1 MTIRRHAAL
10 AILFASLVSGA
21 LAQTS
26 LGIAYKYSRLRNPG
40 WDMVPVGINNSN
52 VIVGWYSDPF
62 NTHGFIYKNGVFT
75 TVDFPGAD
83 FTEAMGINDS
93 GDVVGSYALPTA
105 PSEFP
110 GFLLH
115 QGVFTTIDFPGST
128 HTWAM
133 GINNA
138 GTIVGSYPDAKS
150 NTHGFVYNNGTFK
163 TVDAPHLGSNAPAST
178 QLNGI
183 NNSGIIVGGV
193 SQGGAVRG
201 FWLFGKVFH
210 FLNASGTTNNF
221 PTGINALG
229 DVIGQS
235 LGISY
240 GYSYLAFSVPTQG
253 MSNAQNFAG
262 SKGFH
267 GINDA
272 RILVGNQPK
281 VALVAT
287 PMLTLKVTS
296 PANRTKVPNPVH
308 VAAVA
313 SGDHAIS
320 QMEVW
325 VNNQKFYSVAG
336 GTLDTDIDVPAG
348 TNQRF
353 VIRAVDSTGIIAKV
367 VDTITVN

>member
-1 MTIRRHAAL
+1 MTIRRHAVL
-10 AILFASLVSGA
+10 AILLVSLVTGA
-21 LAQTS
+21 LAQDS
-26 LGIAYKYSRLRNPG
+26 LGIAYKYSRLHNPG
-40 WDMVPVGINNSN
+40 WIIIPVGINHSN

-62 NTHGFIYKNGVFT
+62 NYHGFIYKNGVFT

-83 FTEAMGINDS
+83 YTEAMGINDS
-93 GDVVGSYALPTA
+93 GDVVGIYNLPAT
-105 PSEFP
+105 PGDGH

-115 QGVFTTIDFPGST
+115 QGVFTTIDFPGSAYT
-128 HTWAM
+128 QVT

-138 GTIVGSYPDAKS
+138 GTIVGYYPDAKS

-163 TVDAPHLGSNAPAST
+163 TVDAPHLASNGPAST
-178 QLNGI
+178 SLNGI

-193 SQGGAVRG
+193 TQGGAVRG
-201 FWLFGKVFH
+201 FWLSGKVFH
-210 FLNASGTTNNF
+210 FLNAPGTKNNY
-221 PTGINALG
+221 PTGINAIG
-229 DVIGQS
+229 DVIGVRA
-235 LGISY
+235 GF
-240 GYSYLAFSVPTQG
+240 SYLAFSVPTQG
-253 MSNAQNFAG
+253 MSNAQNFAAA
-262 SKGFH
+262 KRIR

-296 PANRTKVPNPVH
+296 PANHTKVTNPVH
-308 VAAVA
+308 VAAMA
-313 SGDHAIS
+313 SGDNAIS

-325 VNNQKFYSVAG
+325 VNNKKVYSVAG
-336 GTLDTDIDVPAG
+336 GALDAHVHVPMG
-348 TNQRF
+348 TNQPF

>member
-1 MTIRRHAAL
+1 MTIPRHAAL
-10 AILFASLVSGA
+10 AILFVSLVTGA

-26 LGIAYKYSRLRNPG
+26 LGIAYKYSRLHNPG
-40 WDMVPVGINNSN
+40 WDIVPVGINHSH
-52 VIVGWYSDPF
+52 VIVGWYADPI

-75 TVDFPGAD
+75 TLDFPGAD
-83 FTEAMGINDS
+83 LTIAMGINGS
-93 GDVVGSYALPTA
+93 GDVVGSYALPAA
-105 PSEFP
+105 PSDSH

-128 HTWAM
+128 HTSVN
-133 GINNA
+133 GINKT
-138 GTIVGSYPDAKS
+138 GTIVGYYPDAKS

-210 FLNASGTTNNF
+210 FLNAPGTANNF
-221 PTGINALG
+221 PKGINALG
-229 DVIGQS
+229 DVIGVRAAF
-235 LGISY
+235 
-240 GYSYLAFSVPTQG
+240 SYLAFAVPTQG
-253 MSNAQNFAG
+253 MLNAEDFDGAIG
-262 SKGFH
+262 VRGV
-267 GINDA
+267 NDA
-272 RILVGNQPK
+272 RILVGTEPK
-281 VALVAT
+281 AAFVAT

-313 SGDHAIS
+313 SGDNAIS

-353 VIRAVDSTGIIAKV
+353 VIRAADSTGIIAKV